1 MAELVGYGVPHQP
14 RSGYIESLRLFF
26 DSIPKDIGN
35 TSHYKSLAAVLYLSR
50 GHWENPKEELS
61 RIHYRWTLRI

>member
-35 TSHYKSLAAVLYLSR
+35 TGSHESFAGSLGLNCRRWKNAEKS
-50 GHWENPKEELS
+50 
-61 RIHYRWTLRI
+61 